1 MAAFLGSLAPVS
13 AQALPQNIPRN
24 ETVMLSGYEGP
35 PTALRPWDI
44 AGQAGMAFYFMYE
57 PLFGV
62 NVAKGSAPADLI
74 KIVGKS
80 IEWVNSTTIEVK
92 IRDEAKWTDGQQIT
106 SDDVKY
112 SYGVYGLDSD
122 TKTWVAQEVLPLKE
136 RLQSFE
142 IVNDKTFRVH
152 IKPAYPNSAVVWR
165 HMTLSYNILP
175 KHAWDKIE
183 AQYGANIRTFTNDWQ
198 NASMPSDWKVASG
211 MYLPSW
217 HDADRTIMQRNDN
230 WWGKDVF
237 DGLPEPKYI
246 LHTCYHYSNAPAA
259 LDLQN
264 DEIDVCGNF
273 IPGIDT
279 IMGSMKQ
286 IHTYDPNPPYY
297 AEMSIKLLVP
307 NQRKYPLNEPW
318 LHKAIA
324 EALDYKSISL
334 VSSGY
339 LKTPYPYPSHLLPAD
354 DAVAK
359 ALVKPALEQ
368 QYAIYNNL
376 TDAVAILNDN
386 CIQVSGTWYTKDGP
400 SNDYLDLYT
409 PWPENATWTKPMALT
424 KVGAVD
430 ALSGQPGINVALGP
444 WSIMDQQGWSDVL
457 AIDALA
463 CSMIKSIGITMTQ
476 KVVDWGT
483 NEADAHAFNYD
494 FMHFVMHSS
503 TGTMYDRYFQMFG
516 NQTDYYWNH
525 YGDYRNPELQELIRQ
540 LDITTGTAQQAVA
553 DQILTIVGENMPI
566 IPFGGHPN
574 WYQYNIKYWLGFS
587 NKAAYQVTMQNVTV
601 NAQANQILPAGPFG
615 GTATSALMQTVVL
628 GLTASPLAPEE
639 AAATEIPWTW
649 IGVGIAAVVIIA
661 VVILGYM
668 WYRRRPPKK

>member
-1 MAAFLGSLAPVS
+1 MAALSNSVLPVA
-13 AQALPQNIPRN
+13 AQENIPRN
-24 ETVMLSGYEGP
+24 ETVQLSGYEGK

-62 NVAKGSAPADLI
+62 NVAKGSAPEDLI
-74 KIVGKS
+74 KILGKS
-80 IEWVNSTTIEVK
+80 IQWIDNLTIEVK
-92 IRDEAKWTDGQQIT
+92 IRDEAEWTDGQPIT
-106 SDDVKY
+106 SADVKY

-136 RLQSFE
+136 RLASWE
-142 IVNDKTFRVH
+142 NVNDKTFRIH
-152 IKPAYPNSAVVWR
+152 IKPGYPNSAVVWR

-175 KHAWDKIE
+175 KHVWDLIE

-198 NASMPSDWKVASG
+198 NASMPSAWKVASG
-211 MYLPSW
+211 MYLPTF
-217 HDADRTIMQRNDN
+217 HDDVRTIMQRNEN
-230 WWGKDVF
+230 WWGKDLF
-237 DGLPEPKYI
+237 GLPEPKYI
-246 LHTCYHYSNAPAA
+246 LHTDYQYSNAAAA
-259 LDLQN
+259 LDLEN
-264 DEIDVCGNF
+264 NEIDICGNF

-279 IMGSMKQ
+279 IMSALPQ

-307 NQRKYPLNEPW
+307 NNRKYPLGQTW

-324 EALDYKSISL
+324 MSLDYHSISL

-339 LKTPYPYPSHLLPAD
+339 LKYPYPYPSDLLPSD

-359 ALVKPALEQ
+359 ALVNSTLEQ
-368 QYAIYNNL
+368 KYAIYNNL
-376 TDAVAILNDN
+376 TAATAILEEH
-386 CIQVSGTWYTKDGP
+386 CIKGPDGRWYTKDGP
-400 SNDYLDLYT
+400 SDEYLDLYT
-409 PWPENATWTKPMALT
+409 QWPENTTWTKQMALT

-430 ALSGQPGINVALGP
+430 VLTGEPGINVPLGP
-444 WSIMDQQGWSDVL
+444 WTIMDQTGWSDVL

-494 FMHFVMHSS
+494 FFHYVMHSS

-540 LDITTGTAQQAVA
+540 LDVTVGAAQQAVA
-553 DQILTIVGENMPI
+553 DQILTIIGTEMPI

-574 WYQYNIKYWLGFS
+574 WYQYNTMYWLNFS
-587 NKAAYQVTMQNVTV
+587 NKED
-601 NAQANQILPAGPFG
+601 NQILPAGPFG
-615 GTATSALMQTVVL
+615 GTATSGLMQKVML
-628 GLTASPLAPEE
+628 GLTANPEAPEE
-639 AAATEIPWTW
+639 PAAIPMEYVYA
-649 IGVGIAAVVIIA
+649 GIA
-661 VVILGYM
+661 VVVIVIVVVAGYLLM
-668 WYRRRPPKK
+668 RRRPKK

>member
-1 MAAFLGSLAPVS
+1 MRKLSRVIMSPLLIGTLLIGSLMASLANSVVLVA
-13 AQALPQNIPRN
+13 AQENIPRN
-24 ETVMLSGYEGP
+24 ETVQLSGYEGK

-44 AGQAGMAFYFMYE
+44 AGNAGMAFYFMYE

-62 NVAKGSAPADLI
+62 NVAKGSAPEDLI
-74 KIVGKS
+74 KILGKS
-80 IEWVNSTTIEVK
+80 IQWIDNLTIEVK
-92 IRDEAKWTDGQQIT
+92 IRDEAEWTDGQPIT
-106 SDDVKY
+106 SADVKY

-136 RLQSFE
+136 RLASWE
-142 IVNDKTFRVH
+142 NVNDTTFRIH
-152 IKPAYPNSAVVWR
+152 IKPEYPNSAVVWR

-175 KHAWDKIE
+175 KHVWDLIE

-198 NASMPSDWKVASG
+198 NASMPSAWKVASG
-211 MYLPSW
+211 MYLPTF
-217 HDADRTIMQRNDN
+217 HDDVRTIMQRNEN
-230 WWGKDVF
+230 WWGKDLF
-237 DGLPEPKYI
+237 GLPEPKYI
-246 LHTCYHYSNAPAA
+246 LHTDYQYSNAAAA
-259 LDLQN
+259 LDLMN
-264 DEIDVCGNF
+264 NEIDICGNF

-279 IMGSMKQ
+279 IMSALPQ

-307 NQRKYPLNEPW
+307 NNRKYPLGQTW

-324 EALDYKSISL
+324 MSLDYHSISL

-339 LKTPYPYPSHLLPAD
+339 LKYPYPYPSDLLPSD

-359 ALVKPALEQ
+359 ALVNSSLEQ

-376 TDAVAILNDN
+376 TAANEILNEH
-386 CIQVSGTWYTKDGP
+386 CIKGPDGRWYTKGD
-400 SNDYLDLYT
+400 DYDAWL
-409 PWPENATWTKPMALT
+409 ATY
-424 KVGAVD
+424 GADAIIPTD
-430 ALSGQPGINVALGP
+430 ALPSEPGMNVPLGP
-444 WSIMDQQGWSDVL
+444 WSIMDQTGWSDVL

-483 NEADAHAFNYD
+483 NDADAHAFNYD

-540 LDITTGTAQQAVA
+540 LDVTVGAAQQAVA
-553 DQILTIVGENMPI
+553 DQIITIIGTEMPI

-574 WYQYNIKYWLGFS
+574 WYQYNTMYWLNFS
-587 NKAAYQVTMQNVTV
+587 NKEDNP
-601 NAQANQILPAGPFG
+601 ILPAGPFG
-615 GTATSALMQTVVL
+615 GTATSGLMQAVML
-628 GLTASPLAPEE
+628 GLTANPEAPEE
-639 AAATEIPWTW
+639 PAAIPMEYVYA
-649 IGVGIAAVVIIA
+649 GIA
-661 VVILGYM
+661 VVVIVIVVVAGYM
-668 WYRRRPPKK
+668 LMRKRPKK

>member
-1 MAAFLGSLAPVS
+1 MRKLSRVIMSPLLIGTLLIGSLMASLANSVVLVA
-13 AQALPQNIPRN
+13 AQENIPRN
-24 ETVMLSGYEGP
+24 ETVQLSGYEGK

-44 AGQAGMAFYFMYE
+44 AGNAGMAFYFMYE

-62 NVAKGSAPADLI
+62 NVAKGSAPEDLI
-74 KIVGKS
+74 KILGKS
-80 IEWVNSTTIEVK
+80 IQWIDNLTIEVK
-92 IRDEAKWTDGQQIT
+92 IRDEAEWTDGQPIT
-106 SDDVKY
+106 SADVKY

-136 RLQSFE
+136 RLASWE
-142 IVNDKTFRVH
+142 NVNDTTFRIH
-152 IKPAYPNSAVVWR
+152 IKPEYPNSAVVWR

-175 KHAWDKIE
+175 KHVWDLIE

-198 NASMPSDWKVASG
+198 NASMPSAWKVASG
-211 MYLPSW
+211 MYLPTF
-217 HDADRTIMQRNDN
+217 HDDVRTIMQRNEN
-230 WWGKDVF
+230 WWGKDLF
-237 DGLPEPKYI
+237 GLPEPKYI
-246 LHTCYHYSNAPAA
+246 LHTDYQYSNAAAA
-259 LDLQN
+259 LDLMN
-264 DEIDVCGNF
+264 NEIDICGNF

-279 IMGSMKQ
+279 IMSALPQ

-307 NQRKYPLNEPW
+307 NNRKYPLGQTW

-324 EALDYKSISL
+324 MSLDYHSISL

-339 LKTPYPYPSHLLPAD
+339 LKYPYPYPSDLLPSD

-359 ALVKPALEQ
+359 ALVNSSLEQ

-376 TDAVAILNDN
+376 TVANEILNEH
-386 CIQVSGTWYTKDGP
+386 CIKGPDGRWYTKGD
-400 SNDYLDLYT
+400 DYDAWL
-409 PWPENATWTKPMALT
+409 ATY
-424 KVGAVD
+424 GADAIIPTD
-430 ALSGQPGINVALGP
+430 ALPSEPGMNVPLGP
-444 WSIMDQQGWSDVL
+444 WSIMDQTGWSDVL

-483 NEADAHAFNYD
+483 NDADAHAFNYD

-540 LDITTGTAQQAVA
+540 LDVTVGAAQQAVA
-553 DQILTIVGENMPI
+553 DQIITIIGTEMPI

-574 WYQYNIKYWLGFS
+574 WYQYNTMYWLNFS
-587 NKAAYQVTMQNVTV
+587 NKEDNP
-601 NAQANQILPAGPFG
+601 ILPAGPFG
-615 GTATSALMQTVVL
+615 GTATSGLMQAVML
-628 GLTASPLAPEE
+628 GLTANPEAPEE
-639 AAATEIPWTW
+639 PAAIPMEYVYA
-649 IGVGIAAVVIIA
+649 GIA
-661 VVILGYM
+661 VVVIVIVVVAGYM
-668 WYRRRPPKK
+668 LMRKRPKK